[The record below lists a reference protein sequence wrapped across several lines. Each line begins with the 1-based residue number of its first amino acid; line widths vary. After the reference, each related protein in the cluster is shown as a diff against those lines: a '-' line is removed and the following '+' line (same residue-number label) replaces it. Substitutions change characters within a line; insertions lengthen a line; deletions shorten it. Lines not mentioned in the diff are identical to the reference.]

1 MLLHWKYKNTIDKY
15 KHFESK
21 ITFRNCIH
29 VCPDEKHTPCLI
41 FSYLQTGSSEGA
53 GFFFFGRI
61 SFQAGIFSGGGGGSR
76 GQERVCEI
84 QTG

>member
-1 MLLHWKYKNTIDKY
+1 MFANKNVGDQKNDSISFAHMYVQTRTI
-15 KHFESK
+15 HL
-21 ITFRNCIH
+21 
-29 VCPDEKHTPCLI
+29 VLI